1 MIIYHGSTELVQSPE
16 IRVSDTY
23 LDFGTGFYT
32 TTSYEQ
38 AERWA
43 RIKMRRQN
51 KDIGYVSIYEF
62 DFDSAQQR
70 TTINRFENADMKWLE
85 FVVGNRRG
93 DNPKRIVDM
102 DIGPVA
108 DDNVYRSIR
117 LFETGVLDAEEAVK
131 RLKTELLHDQWT
143 FHTVKMLSFLKFV
156 DYKELKR
163 EE

>member
-1 MIIYHGSTELVQSPE
+1 MIIYHGSTDLVKTPE
-16 IRVSDTY
+16 IRLSDTY

-43 RIKMRRQN
+43 RIKMRRLN

-62 DFDSAQQR
+62 DFDSAQQNA
-70 TTINRFENADMKWLE
+70 TINRFENADMNWLE
-85 FVVGNRRG
+85 FVVGNRKG
-93 DNPKRIVDM
+93 DIPAKIVDM
-102 DIGPVA
+102 NIGPVA

-131 RLKTELLHDQWT
+131 RLKTEILHDQWT
-143 FHTVKMLSFLKFV
+143 FHTDKMLSFLKFV

>member
-62 DFDSAQQR
+62 DFDSAQQH

-85 FVVGNRRG
+85 FVVRNRRG